1 MQTKTNPLKKL
12 LGNKGVVTIAAG
24 VLCLVILFF
33 AYRYRVDKA
42 INAISVPYAL
52 RDIKA
57 RTEISKDDVG
67 IVKVAS
73 SMVTDNVITSDA
85 NVIGK
90 YVNYNTF
97 IPAGSLFYASSVVT
111 WDTMPDSAWSNI
123 PEGYTVVSFPV
134 NEKTTYGNS
143 IFPGDK
149 IDLYYSTYD
158 SGKLVYGKLIEG
170 IEILA
175 VKDGQGNHI
184 FKKSASQT
192 EAAAF
197 IFAVPE
203 DLHLLFR
210 KAYAISGS
218 ENLIPIPRNANYN
231 PTTTISSDYLKNL
244 ILQNTREV
252 PLDYIDETT
261 DGDNTNNDNNNNNN
275 NNNSGDN
282 NIDITE

>member
-12 LGNKGVVTIAAG
+12 LGNKGVVTIVACA
-24 VLCLVILFF
+24 LCLIILFF

-57 RTEISKDDVG
+57 RSEISKDDVG
-67 IVKVAS
+67 VVKVAS
-73 SMVTDNVITSDA
+73 SMVTDNVIRSEN

-90 YVNYNTF
+90 YANYNTF
-97 IPAGSLFYASSVVT
+97 IPAGSLFYTSSVVT

-123 PEGYTVVSFPV
+123 PEGYTIVSFPV
-134 NEKTTYGNS
+134 SEQTTYGNS

-149 IDLYYSTYD
+149 IDIYYSSYD

-175 VKDGQGNHI
+175 VKDSQGNHI

-192 EAAAF
+192 NAAAL

-203 DLHLLFR
+203 ELHLLFR
-210 KAYAISGS
+210 KAYATSGAQS
-218 ENLIPIPRNANYN
+218 LIPIPRNANYN
-231 PTTTISSDYLKNL
+231 PTTTISSDYLKSL
-244 ILQNTREV
+244 IVHQFQ
-252 PLDYIDETT
+252 
-261 DGDNTNNDNNNNNN
+261 
-275 NNNSGDN
+275 
-282 NIDITE
+282 

>member
-12 LGNKGVVTIAAG
+12 LGNKGVVTIVACA
-24 VLCLVILFF
+24 LCLVILFF

-67 IVKVAS
+67 VVKVAS
-73 SMVTDNVITSDA
+73 SMVTDNVIRSEN

-90 YVNYNTF
+90 YANYNTF
-97 IPAGSLFYASSVVT
+97 IPAGSLFYTSSVVT

-123 PEGYTVVSFPV
+123 PEGYTIVSFPV
-134 NEKTTYGNS
+134 SEQTTYGNS

-149 IDLYYSTYD
+149 IDIYYSSYD

-175 VKDGQGNHI
+175 VKDSQGNHI

-192 EAAAF
+192 NAAAL

-203 DLHLLFR
+203 ELHLLFR
-210 KAYAISGS
+210 KAYATSGAQS
-218 ENLIPIPRNANYN
+218 LIPIPRNANYN
-231 PTTTISSDYLKNL
+231 PTTTISSDYLKSL
-244 ILQNTREV
+244 ILANTRNV
-252 PLDYIDETT
+252 PLDYIDEPT
-261 DGDNTNNDNNNNNN
+261 DDDNTNNDNNNNGNN
-275 NNNSGDN
+275 NNGNN
-282 NIDITE
+282 NIDVTE